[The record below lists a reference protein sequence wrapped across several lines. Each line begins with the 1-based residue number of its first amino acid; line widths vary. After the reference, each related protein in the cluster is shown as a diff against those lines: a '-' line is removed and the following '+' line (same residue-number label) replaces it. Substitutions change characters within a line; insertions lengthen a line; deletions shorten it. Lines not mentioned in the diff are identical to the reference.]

1 MNDNVK
7 ELKTALDLIS
17 RLTVSGDAVD
27 IIALAKQKIRLV
39 VADLEKSEE
48 VKE

>member
-1 MNDNVK
+1 MNGHAK
-7 ELKTALDLIS
+7 ELEAALALIS

-48 VKE
+48 VEE

>member
-1 MNDNVK
+1 MNGNAK
-7 ELKTALDLIS
+7 ELKAALDLIS

-48 VKE
+48 VEE

>member
-7 ELKTALDLIS
+7 ELNAALSMIS

-27 IIALAKQKIRLV
+27 IIALAKQKIRMV